1 MLYPLRRLLERLAE
15 RDRHALAQTDDGVAA
30 VPPRVLLGRAPVPL
44 DRVELAVVPAWVD
57 AARGE
62 GGGKGGT
69 CGVGG
74 AHLGRNR
81 QLWPPAT
88 TARSSAERSLR
99 KSGCEASRRLQQ
111 HELSRCDT
119 ERRCRARGP
128 SPQIEGSNGTSVAQ
142 PASRSGRRAKAGGFG
157 PPCAASDAH
166 APRKPLGSPRSAS
179 STSAPL
185 WHPQRRRGTAVPR
198 RSTRGAARPFACAC
212 AFVRTLR
219 TKTSCRSEES
229 FRHSASACFRRTAP
243 SVPSGLWFLSH
254 GRRPLKYSVSA
265 AASSADVAG
274 ASWCCAGSG
283 AAPTRHTSTC
293 LGRG

>member
-99 KSGCEASRRLQQ
+99 KSGCAASRRLQQ

-128 SPQIEGSNGTSVAQ
+128 SPQIEGSGGTSVAQ

-166 APRKPLGSPRSAS
+166 APHRAS
-179 STSAPL
+179 HWEARAPPAAPL
-185 WHPQRRRGTAVPR
+185 RPCGTPRGGVALRCRAAARAVPR
-198 RSTRGAARPFACAC
+198 GHSPAPAPSPAPSAQRPAAAQ
-212 AFVRTLR
+212 
-219 TKTSCRSEES
+219 KK
-229 FRHSASACFRRTAP
+229 ASATQP
-243 SVPSGLWFLSH
+243 
-254 GRRPLKYSVSA
+254 PLASA
-265 AASSADVAG
+265 EPPPLCPRG
-274 ASWCCAGSG
+274 CGS
-283 AAPTRHTSTC
+283 
-293 LGRG
+293 